1 MESDSKQSYDFCRKI
16 LPQVSRTFALNIT
29 VLTGNLHKAI
39 LVAYLFCR
47 IADTVEDSE
56 HLSPE
61 SRGDLLEKYISIFT
75 KRSFA
80 PERIRE
86 WSQPF
91 ATLNSY
97 EPYYRLVQNSHMVL
111 MTFLTLPDS
120 SQQAIGDCVIE
131 MSRGMKETVMQQ
143 QKEGV
148 GLHTL
153 ETVTDLERYC
163 YYVAGT
169 VGIMLTR
176 LFSDHAPAMS
186 DGAVKLAKELEVS
199 FGLGLQITNIIK
211 DCHDDFRRGWCY
223 IPAQLAVEHNV
234 PIEHFFAVENQKK
247 SLRVLR
253 ELIAKAATH
262 LDDALAYTLLIPR
275 REVRM
280 RLFCL
285 WPLFFALKTLI
296 VADGNPDLLTGDKPV
311 KISRTQVYWTILCTT
326 SVCWSNSLARHAY
339 RRIRRLLTS

>member
-16 LPQVSRTFALNIT
+16 LPQVSRTFAINIA

-56 HLSPE
+56 QLAPE
-61 SRGDLLEKYISIFT
+61 LRGSLLEEYIGIFSQRKLT
-75 KRSFA
+75 
-80 PERIRE
+80 PERIRQ

-91 ATLNSY
+91 AALSAA
-97 EPYYRLVQNSHMVL
+97 EPYNRLVQNSHLVMT
-111 MTFLTLPDS
+111 TFLTLPES
-120 SQQAIGDCVIE
+120 SQKAISGCVVE
-131 MSRGMKETVMQQ
+131 MSHGMRETVMRRQN
-143 QKEGV
+143 EGA

-153 ETVTDLERYC
+153 ETLNDLERYC

-186 DGAVKLAKELEVS
+186 DGAVV
-199 FGLGLQITNIIK
+199 TNIIK
-211 DCHDDFRRGWCY
+211 DCRDDFRRGWCY
-223 IPAQLAVEHNV
+223 IPTQLAAEHNV
-234 PIEHFFAVENQKK
+234 PIERFFQAE
-247 SLRVLR
+247 SRGDALEVLR
-253 ELIAKAATH
+253 ELIVKAATH
-262 LDDALAYTLLIPR
+262 LDDALDYTLLIPR

-296 VADGNPDLLTGDKPV
+296 VADGNPDLLTGDRPV
-311 KISRTQVYWTILCTT
+311 KISRNQVYWTILWTT
-326 SVCWSNSLARHAY
+326 SVCWSNSLVRCAY
-339 RRIRRLLTS
+339 RRIRKLLGR